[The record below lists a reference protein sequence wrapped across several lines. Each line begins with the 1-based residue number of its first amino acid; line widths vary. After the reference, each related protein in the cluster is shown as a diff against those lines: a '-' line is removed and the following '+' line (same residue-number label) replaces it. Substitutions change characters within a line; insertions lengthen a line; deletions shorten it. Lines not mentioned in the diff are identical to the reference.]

1 MLYIHYMLFRAM
13 RMGDINMFEPLNNMF
28 RSGTYFSKR
37 PTINSPEPGQ
47 HFRYDELSE
56 RRKAY
61 SQPIMNLLAR
71 EGRYNIITT
80 SLIDF
85 KVGEY
90 VLLQNGVMY
99 TIEETASEEDI
110 NPQMSY
116 FFKTQ
121 SKHTVLSLIEV
132 SNPLRLQ
139 P

>member
-1 MLYIHYMLFRAM
+1 
-13 RMGDINMFEPLNNMF
+13 MFEPLNNMF
-28 RSGTYFSKR
+28 RSGVYFSKR
-37 PTINSPEPGQ
+37 PTINKPGVGQ

-56 RRKAY
+56 RRRAF
-61 SQPIMNLLAR
+61 SQPIMNLLSR

-90 VLLQNGVMY
+90 VLLQNKVMY

-110 NPQMSY
+110 NPQMTY
-116 FFKTQ
+116 FFNTQ